1 MLTEQEVRDRLR
13 RAVNEAGGLRRFAE
27 QHGLTAPYISDVLR
41 GKRALA
47 DRILATIGIVRE
59 TVYREKTT

>member
-1 MLTEQEVRDRLR
+1 MLTEQQVLLRLR
-13 RAVNEAGGLRRFAE
+13 AAVNEAGGQQRFAE
-27 QHGLTAPYISDVLR
+27 QHGLHASYISDVLR

-47 DRILATIGIVRE
+47 DRILATIGVVRE